1 VDHRSS
7 FVRVVLALALSGVL
21 TASCSAAEGTPA
33 PVPYKVAFFEDLSVP
48 DSLDVV
54 LPAWLSTQAFA
65 RAKRD
70 AGLPAPLFIESFDT
84 RGDPAA
90 ALEEARTVAADPTFV
105 AVIVAPFWVE
115 PSSVADVWA
124 RAGIP
129 VLDLSTVGV
138 PSRASPSAVW
148 LSFVADLARQ
158 SQAAGALATA
168 QARSG
173 PLCQGG
179 DGTPWSSLV
188 EHDVDPDLVTPP
200 VMLPEDPAAA
210 ADAAHRAGCPAVLW
224 TGFGPGAQ
232 DLRSALHGAI
242 TVVGT
247 DAMKT
252 WPYLVGASAATSTL
266 VTCSC
271 EDVNTSTGT
280 ARETF
285 INRYQVATGLTP
297 GVYAA
302 EAWDVAA
309 LLARAARD
317 APGGREALAAWLGAL
332 HRYRG
337 VAGVYRFGLD
347 PPAPVNAFH
356 AVGSRWIPFDDSWP
370 PPGHD
375 GGQIGQGR

>member
-1 VDHRSS
+1 M
-7 FVRVVLALALSGVL
+7 LALALAGVL
-21 TASCSAAEGTPA
+21 TASCSAAEGAPA
-33 PVPYKVAFFEDLSVP
+33 PAPYKVAFFEDLSVP

-70 AGLPAPLFIESFDT
+70 AGLPAPLFIEPFDT

-90 ALEEARTVAADPTFV
+90 ALQEARTVAADPTFV

-115 PSSVADVWA
+115 PPSVADVWA
-124 RAGIP
+124 RAGLP
-129 VLDLSTVGV
+129 VLNLSTMGIT
-138 PSRASPSAVW
+138 SDADPSAVW
-148 LSFVADLARQ
+148 LPFVADLARQ
-158 SQAAGALATA
+158 AHAAGVLAAA

-173 PLCQGG
+173 SLCEAG

-188 EHDVDPDLVTPP
+188 ERSVDRGFMIGP
-200 VMLPEDPAAA
+200 VRLPEDPAAA
-210 ADAAHRAGCPAVLW
+210 ASAAHRERCRAVLW

-232 DLRSALHGAI
+232 DLRSALHGGV

-252 WPYLVGASAATSTL
+252 WPYLVGTPAASATL

-271 EDVNTSTGT
+271 QDVNTSTG
-280 ARETF
+280 APQETF

-297 GVYAA
+297 GVYAV

-309 LLARAARD
+309 LLARAARE
-317 APGGREALAAWLGAL
+317 APGGRAPLSAWLGAL
-332 HRYRG
+332 PAYRG
-337 VAGVYRFGLD
+337 VAGTYRFRAD
-347 PPAPVNAFH
+347 PPAPVAAFR
-356 AVGSRWIPFDDSWP
+356 AVGSRWI
-370 PPGHD
+370 G
-375 GGQIGQGR
+375 I